1 MAYKQIVYQRAKAEL
16 ERRRKAAESENDARR
31 LKAIALCPE
40 IARVESEI
48 ASYGLDAVKALGM
61 GGEAEKYVRE
71 LSVKSIAAQERKK
84 QLLKN
89 AGLGEDYLEIKY
101 TCPLCK
107 DTGSHNGYFCDCQ
120 KKEVVNQAKLLLGEN
135 TPVKSCTFEKFSLN
149 YYPDV
154 VDPQLGVSQREHMRS
169 IFNFCR
175 DYASNFTK
183 KAQWLIMYGGTGLG
197 KTHLSL
203 AIANVVI
210 ERGYDVYYGSIQSIM
225 EKLERE
231 HFGRKTTEDGEKEAI
246 INADL
251 LIIDDLGV
259 EFVTQFTTAALH
271 DVLNTR
277 LLKGLPTIISTNLEM
292 DEIYEK
298 YTQRIASRLFGNSL
312 PLAFCGKDI
321 RQRKQV

>member
-1 MAYKQIVYQRAKAEL
+1 MAYKQIVYQMAKAEL
-16 ERRRKAAESENDARR
+16 EARRKKAESENDARR
-31 LKAIALCPE
+31 LKAISLCPE
-40 IARVESEI
+40 IARVEGEI

-61 GGEAEKYVRE
+61 GGDAKKYIEE
-71 LSVKSIAAQERKK
+71 LSVKSLAAQERKK
-84 QLLKN
+84 QLLKDI
-89 AGLGEDYLEIKY
+89 GFDEDYLDIKY
-101 TCPLCK
+101 TCPVCK
-107 DTGSHNGYFCDCQ
+107 DTGSHNGYYCECQ
-120 KKEVVNQAKLLLGEN
+120 KKEVINQAKLLLGET
-135 TPVKSCTFEKFSLN
+135 TPVRSSTFEKFSLS

-154 VDPQLGVSQREHMRS
+154 IDPKLGVSQREHMTS
-169 IFNFCR
+169 ILNFCR
-175 DYASNFTK
+175 EYAANFTK
-183 KAQWLIMYGGTGLG
+183 KAPWLIMYGGTGLG

-210 ERGYDVYYGSIQSIM
+210 ERGYGVYYGSIQSIM

-231 HFGRKTTEDGEKEAI
+231 HFGKKTAEESEKDAI
-246 INADL
+246 TSADL

-298 YTQRIASRLFGNSL
+298 YTQRIASRLFGSSL

-321 RQRKQV
+321 RQKK

>member
-1 MAYKQIVYQRAKAEL
+1 MAYKEIVYQRTKAEL
-16 ERRRKAAESENDARR
+16 ERRRKKAESENDARR
-31 LKAIALCPE
+31 LKAISLCPE
-40 IARVESEI
+40 IAAVEAEI

-61 GGEAEKYVRE
+61 GGDAEKYINNLKIRS
-71 LSVKSIAAQERKK
+71 LAAQDKK
-84 QLLKN
+84 RQLLKS
-89 AGLGEDYLEIKY
+89 AGLPEDYLEIKY

-107 DTGSHNGYFCDCQ
+107 DTGSHNGFYCDCQ
-120 KKEVVNQAKLLLGEN
+120 KDEVVNQAKAILGETAPLKN
-135 TPVKSCTFEKFSLN
+135 STFEKFSLS

-154 VDPQLGVSQREHMRS
+154 TDPNLGVSQREHMATVL
-169 IFNFCR
+169 NFRR
-175 DYASNFTK
+175 DYAHNFTK

-225 EKLERE
+225 EKLEKE
-231 HFGRKTTEDGEKEAI
+231 HFGRKTTDESEKDAVTS
-246 INADL
+246 ADL

-259 EFVTQFTTAALH
+259 EFVTQFTVASLH
-271 DVLNTR
+271 DILNTR
-277 LLKGLPTIISTNLEM
+277 MLKGLPTIISTNLEM

-298 YTQRIASRLFGNSL
+298 YTQRIASRLFGSSL

-321 RQRKQV
+321 RQIR

>member
-16 ERRRKAAESENDARR
+16 ERRRKQAESENEARR
-31 LKAIALCPE
+31 MKAISLCPE
-40 IARVESEI
+40 IATVEADI

-61 GGEAEKYVRE
+61 GGNAESFIRE
-71 LSVKSIAAQERKK
+71 LSVKSLAAQERKK
-84 QLLKN
+84 ALLKGV
-89 AGLGEDYLEIKY
+89 GLAEDYLDVKY
-101 TCPLCK
+101 TCPICK
-107 DTGSHNGYFCDCQ
+107 DTGSHDGYYCDCQ
-120 KKEVVNQAKLLLGEN
+120 KQEVINQAKALLGDN
-135 TPVKSCTFEKFSLN
+135 APVAKCTFEKFSLS

-154 VDPQLGVSQREHMRS
+154 VDQVLGVSQREQMTK
-169 IFNFCR
+169 IFNYCR
-175 DYASNFTK
+175 DYANHFSK
-183 KAQWLIMYGGTGLG
+183 KAQGIVMYGGTGLG

-231 HFGRKTTEDGEKEAI
+231 HFGRRSSDESEKDAI

-259 EFVTQFTTAALH
+259 EFTTQFTTAALH
-271 DVLNTR
+271 DILNSR
-277 LLKGLPTIISTNLEM
+277 MLKGLPTIISTNLEM

-298 YTQRIASRLFGNSL
+298 YTQRIASRLFGSSL
-312 PLAFCGKDI
+312 PLAFCGKDV
-321 RQRKQV
+321 RQMR

>member
-16 ERRRKAAESENDARR
+16 ENRRKKAESENDARR
-31 LKAIALCPE
+31 LNAISLCPE
-40 IARVESEI
+40 IARVEAEI

-61 GGEAEKYVRE
+61 GGDAEKYIRE
-71 LSVKSIAAQERKK
+71 LSVKSLAAQERKK
-84 QLLKN
+84 QLLKSI
-89 AGLGEDYLEIKY
+89 GFDEDYLDIKY

-107 DTGSHNGYFCDCQ
+107 DTGSHDGYFCDCQ
-120 KKEVVNQAKLLLGEN
+120 KKEVIAQAKALLGEN
-135 TPVKSCTFEKFSLN
+135 TPVKKCTFEKFSLN

-154 VDPQLGVSQREHMRS
+154 VDPSLGKNQREHMKS
-169 IFNFCR
+169 IFNFCK
-175 DYASNFTK
+175 DYANNFTR

-231 HFGRKTTEDGEKEAI
+231 HFGRKTTEESEKDTI

-277 LLKGLPTIISTNLEM
+277 MLKGLPTVISTNLAM

-298 YTQRIASRLFGNSL
+298 YTQRIASRLFGSSL

-321 RQRKQV
+321 RQIK

>member
-16 ERRRKAAESENDARR
+16 ENRRKKAEAQNDARR
-31 LKAIALCPE
+31 LEAISLCPE
-40 IARVESEI
+40 IARTEAEI

-61 GGEAEKYVRE
+61 GGDAEKYIRE
-71 LSVKSIAAQERKK
+71 LSVKSLAAQDKK
-84 QLLKN
+84 KALLKSV
-89 AGLGEDYLEIKY
+89 GLPEDYLEIKY
-101 TCPLCK
+101 TCPICK
-107 DTGSHNGYFCDCQ
+107 DTGSHDGYFCDCQ
-120 KKEVVNQAKLLLGEN
+120 KKEVIAQAKALLGET
-135 TPVKSCTFEKFSLN
+135 TPVKKCTFEKFSVN
-149 YYPDV
+149 FYPDV
-154 VDPQLGVSQREHMRS
+154 VDPKLGVSQREHMRS
-169 IFNFCR
+169 VFNFCKQ
-175 DYASNFTK
+175 YADHFTK
-183 KAQWLIMYGGTGLG
+183 KAQGIIMYGGTGLG

-210 ERGYDVYYGSIQSIM
+210 ERGYDVYYASVQSIM

-231 HFGRKTTEDGEKEAI
+231 HFGRKNTDESEKEAI

-271 DVLNTR
+271 DLLNTR
-277 LLKGLPTIISTNLEM
+277 MLKGLPTIISTNLEM

-298 YTQRIASRLFGNSL
+298 YTQRIASRLFGSSL

-321 RQRKQV
+321 RQIK

>member
-16 ERRRKAAESENDARR
+16 ERRRKKAESENDSRR
-31 LKAIALCPE
+31 LQVISLCPE
-40 IARVESEI
+40 IARVEGEI

-61 GGEAEKYVRE
+61 GGDAEKYIRE
-71 LSVKSIAAQERKK
+71 LSVKSLAAQDRKK
-84 QLLKN
+84 ALLKEHGF
-89 AGLGEDYLEIKY
+89 AEDYLDIKY

-107 DTGSHNGYFCDCQ
+107 DTGSAGGYFCDCQ
-120 KKEVVNQAKLLLGEN
+120 KKEVINQAKLLLGE
-135 TPVKSCTFEKFSLN
+135 TAPVKNSTFEKFSLS

-154 VDPQLGVSQREHMRS
+154 VDPTLGVSQREHMAT
-169 IFNFCR
+169 ILNFCK
-175 DYASNFTK
+175 DYAKNFTK
-183 KAQWLIMYGGTGLG
+183 KAQSLVMYGGTGLG

-210 ERGYDVYYGSIQSIM
+210 ERGYGVYYGSIQSIM
-225 EKLERE
+225 EALEKE
-231 HFGRKTTEDGEKEAI
+231 HFGRKQITDESEKESVV
-246 INADL
+246 NADL

-271 DVLNTR
+271 DIINTR
-277 LLKGLPTIISTNLEM
+277 ILKGLPTIISTNLEM

-298 YTQRIASRLFGNSL
+298 YTQRIASRLFGSSL

-321 RQRKQV
+321 RQIK